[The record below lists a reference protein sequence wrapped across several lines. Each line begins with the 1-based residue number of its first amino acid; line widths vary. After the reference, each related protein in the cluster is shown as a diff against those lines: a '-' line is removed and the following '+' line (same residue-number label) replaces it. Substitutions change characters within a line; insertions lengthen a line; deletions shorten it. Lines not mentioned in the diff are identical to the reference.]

1 MKIIREW
8 EDIAKKPSNELIS
21 EILNITVQKIDF
33 REWIGLVS
41 DDAFDPCI
49 CIHHDGIL
57 LLNIHELAAKAEA
70 WVIESGYNIDPSVW
84 LSDEMDLKEENIPL
98 KTVLFDIRVEGYEKS
113 IHGEKWCC
121 LYEWDHNKLF
131 KYKPLVVLEA
141 CEWIYKHK
149 KEMDEKYN
157 TIKN

>member
-1 MKIIREW
+1 MKKIREW

-49 CIHHDGIL
+49 CIHHDDGLL
-57 LLNIHELAAKAEA
+57 LLNIYELAAKAEA
-70 WVIESGYNIDPSVW
+70 WAIKSGYNIDSVAW
-84 LSDEMDLKEENIPL
+84 LSNETNLKDNDIPL
-98 KTVLFDIRVEGYEKS
+98 NTVIFDMRVEGFGRAIFSEKPF
-113 IHGEKWCC
+113 WCC
-121 LYEWDHNKLF
+121 LHEWDHNKLF

-141 CEWIYKHK
+141 CEWIYNHK
-149 KEMDEKYN
+149 LEVSN
-157 TIKN
+157 G